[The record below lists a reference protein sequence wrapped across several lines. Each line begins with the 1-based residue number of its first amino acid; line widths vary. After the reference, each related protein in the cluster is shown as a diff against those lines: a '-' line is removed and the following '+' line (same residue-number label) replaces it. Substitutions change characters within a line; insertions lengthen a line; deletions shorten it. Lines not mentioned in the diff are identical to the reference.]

1 MKTEYV
7 KEMNVLI
14 DRINDASYA
23 YYAEDNPIISDKEF
37 DDLCAAL
44 ERLERD
50 SGVVLNNS
58 PIHHVQGFIIDSLA
72 KVKHT
77 RPMLSAQKTK
87 DVNEVKKFLADKIG
101 VLSWKLDGGTCVL
114 RYENG
119 RLKQAIT
126 RGNGEIGEDVTH
138 TMRMAQNVPQTI
150 PEKRYLEIR
159 GEVVISYKDFEK
171 INEKLHGKYKNA
183 RNLAT
188 GTVRQLDANI
198 AKERKLAYK
207 AFELVKIDGVSDEEM
222 PSIADSFEYLAVQGF
237 DVVEHQ
243 IVDRDNV
250 EEYIEKFDPEEYE
263 YPVDGLIF
271 TYNDYQYG
279 KSLGTTGHHPLN
291 MMALK
296 WIDDLYETT
305 IRDIEWNTSRTGLIN
320 PVAVFD
326 PVDLDGA
333 ETTRA
338 TLHNVSYIEG
348 LELGVGDTIQ
358 VYRSNMVIPKVH
370 DNLTRSNTFKIPE
383 TCPTCGGEAKIINE
397 NGSKVLKCMN
407 PDCKAKLLSKFVNF
421 VSRDAMNVQGLSE
434 ATLKRFIDLR
444 WLKDYTDIY
453 NLAEHKSEMK
463 NLDGFGAKSVSSLL
477 NSIEESRKCK
487 LVNFVTAL
495 GIELV
500 GKSTAKD
507 ICKLIDKISLS
518 NNENPYVV
526 FIKRIKQRKYFGHID
541 GIGIT
546 TSLSMDAYFGDN
558 LEMVEKLAEE
568 LEFEMPESKKE
579 SAVNLTGMT
588 FVVTGKVNKFANRN
602 VIKDEIESRGGKVA
616 GSVSKNTNYLVNNDV
631 NSTSSKNKKAQQLG
645 IPIIDEDRLIKILK
659 GDTSE

>member
-1 MKTEYV
+1 M

-58 PIHHVQGFIIDSLA
+58 PIHHVQGFVIDSLA

-87 DVNEVKKFLADKIG
+87 DVNEVKKFLSDKIG
-101 VLSWKLDGGTCVL
+101 VLSWKEDGLSIVL

-138 TMRMAQNVPQTI
+138 TMKMVRNVPQSI

-159 GEVVISYKDFEK
+159 GEAVIGYDDFAK

-183 RNLAT
+183 RNLAA
-188 GTVRQLDANI
+188 GTVRQLDSNV

-207 AFELVKIDGVSDEEM
+207 VFELVKLGDTPESEM
-222 PSIADSFEYLAVQGF
+222 PSIADSFKYLAEQGF

-243 IVDRDNV
+243 VVNRDNV
-250 EEYIEKFDPEEYE
+250 EEYMETFQPEEYK
-263 YPVDGLIF
+263 YPVDGLIIS
-271 TYNDYQYG
+271 YNDYQYG
-279 KSLGTTGHHPLN
+279 KSLGMTGHHPLSLI
-291 MMALK
+291 AYK
-296 WIDDLYETT
+296 YKDDLYETT

-326 PVDLDGA
+326 QVDLDGA

-338 TLHNVSYIEG
+338 TLHNISYIEG

-370 DNLTRSNTFKIPE
+370 DNLTRSNTFKIPD
-383 TCPTCGGEAKIINE
+383 TCPTCGGEVKIINE

-407 PDCKAKLLSKFVNF
+407 PNCKAKLLSKFVNF
-421 VSRDAMNVQGLSE
+421 VSRDAMNIQGLSE
-434 ATLKRFIDLR
+434 ATLKRFIDLG

-453 NLAEHKSEMK
+453 NLAEHKFEMK

-518 NNENPYVV
+518 NNENPYDV

-546 TSLSMDAYFGDN
+546 TSLSMDAYFRDN
-558 LEMVEKLAEE
+558 LEMVEKLAED

-579 SAVNLTGMT
+579 FAVDLTGMT

-602 VIKDEIESRGGKVA
+602 AIKDEIESRGGKVA

-631 NSTSSKNKKAQQLG
+631 NSTSSKNKKAQQFG
-645 IPIIDEDRLIKILK
+645 IPIIDEDELIKILK

>member
-23 YYAEDNPIISDKEF
+23 YYAEDNPIVSDKEF
-37 DDLCAAL
+37 DDLCTAL
-44 ERLERD
+44 ERLEID
-50 SGVVLNNS
+50 SGVILNNS

-101 VLSWKLDGGTCVL
+101 VLSWKEDGLSIVL

-138 TMRMAQNVPQTI
+138 TMKMVRNVPQSI

-159 GEVVISYKDFEK
+159 GEAVIGYDDFAK

-183 RNLAT
+183 RNLAA
-188 GTVRQLDANI
+188 GTVRQLDSNV

-207 AFELVKIDGVSDEEM
+207 VFELVKLGDTPESEM
-222 PSIADSFEYLAVQGF
+222 PSIADSFKYLAEQGF

-243 IVDRDNV
+243 VVNRDNV
-250 EEYIEKFDPEEYE
+250 EEYMETFQPEEYK
-263 YPVDGLIF
+263 YPVDGLIIS
-271 TYNDYQYG
+271 YNDYQYG
-279 KSLGTTGHHPLN
+279 KSLGMTGHHPLSLI
-291 MMALK
+291 AYK
-296 WIDDLYETT
+296 YKDDLYETT

-326 PVDLDGA
+326 QVDLDGA

-338 TLHNVSYIEG
+338 TLHNISYIEG

-370 DNLTRSNTFKIPE
+370 DNLTRSNTFKIPD
-383 TCPTCGGEAKIINE
+383 TCPTCGDEAKIINE

-421 VSRDAMNVQGLSE
+421 VSRDAMNIQGLSE
-434 ATLKRFIDLR
+434 ATLKRFIDLG

-453 NLAEHKSEMK
+453 NLAEHKTEMK

-477 NSIEESRKCK
+477 NSIEESRRCK

-518 NNENPYVV
+518 NNENPYDV

-541 GIGIT
+541 GIGVN
-546 TSLSMDAYFGDN
+546 TSLSMDDYFRDH
-558 LEMVEKLAEE
+558 LEMVEKLAKE

-579 SAVNLTGMT
+579 FAVDLTGMT

-602 VIKDEIESRGGKVA
+602 AIKDEIESRGGKVA

-645 IPIIDEDRLIKILK
+645 IPIIDEDGLSKILK
-659 GDTSE
+659 GEN

>member
-14 DRINDASYA
+14 DRINNASYA

-101 VLSWKLDGGTCVL
+101 VLSWKEDGLSIVL

-138 TMRMAQNVPQTI
+138 TMKMVRNVPQSI

-159 GEVVISYKDFEK
+159 GEAVIGYDDFAK

-183 RNLAT
+183 RNLAA
-188 GTVRQLDANI
+188 GTVRQLDSNV

-207 AFELVKIDGVSDEEM
+207 VFELVKLGDTPESEM
-222 PSIADSFEYLAVQGF
+222 PSIADSFKYLAEQGF

-243 IVDRDNV
+243 VVNRDNV
-250 EEYIEKFDPEEYE
+250 EEYMETFQPEEYK
-263 YPVDGLIF
+263 YPVDGLIIS
-271 TYNDYQYG
+271 YNDYQYG
-279 KSLGTTGHHPLN
+279 KSLGMTGHHPLSLI
-291 MMALK
+291 AYK
-296 WIDDLYETT
+296 YKDDLYETT

-326 PVDLDGA
+326 QVDLDGA

-338 TLHNVSYIEG
+338 TLHNISYIEG

-370 DNLTRSNTFKIPE
+370 DNLTRSNTFKIPD
-383 TCPTCGGEAKIINE
+383 TCPTCGGAAKIINE

-421 VSRDAMNVQGLSE
+421 VSRDAMNIQGLSE
-434 ATLKRFIDLR
+434 ATLKRFIDLG

-453 NLAEHKSEMK
+453 NLAEHKTEMK

-518 NNENPYVV
+518 NNENPYDV

-546 TSLSMDAYFGDN
+546 TSLSMDAYFRDN

-579 SAVNLTGMT
+579 SMVDLTGMT

-602 VIKDEIESRGGKVA
+602 AIKDEIESRGGKVA

-645 IPIIDEDRLIKILK
+645 IPIIDEDGLIKILK

>member
-44 ERLERD
+44 ERLERN

-101 VLSWKLDGGTCVL
+101 VLSWKEDGLSIVL

-138 TMRMAQNVPQTI
+138 TMKMVRNVPQSI

-159 GEVVISYKDFEK
+159 GEAVIGYDDFAK

-183 RNLAT
+183 RNLAA
-188 GTVRQLDANI
+188 GTVRQLDSNV

-207 AFELVKIDGVSDEEM
+207 VFELVKLGDTPESEM
-222 PSIADSFEYLAVQGF
+222 PSIADSFKYLAEQGF

-243 IVDRDNV
+243 VVNRDNV
-250 EEYIEKFDPEEYE
+250 EEYMETFQPEEYK
-263 YPVDGLIF
+263 YPVDGLIIS
-271 TYNDYQYG
+271 YNDYQYG
-279 KSLGTTGHHPLN
+279 KSLGMTGHHPLSLI
-291 MMALK
+291 AYK
-296 WIDDLYETT
+296 YKDDLYETT

-326 PVDLDGA
+326 QVDLDGA

-338 TLHNVSYIEG
+338 TLHNISYIEG

-370 DNLTRSNTFKIPE
+370 DNLTRSNTFKIPD
-383 TCPTCGGEAKIINE
+383 TCPTCGGEVKIINE

-421 VSRDAMNVQGLSE
+421 VSRDAMNIQGLSE
-434 ATLKRFIDLR
+434 ATLKRFIDLG

-477 NSIEESRKCK
+477 NSIEESRRCK

-518 NNENPYVV
+518 NNENPYDV

-579 SAVNLTGMT
+579 FAVDLTGMT

-602 VIKDEIESRGGKVA
+602 AIKDEIESRGGKVA

-645 IPIIDEDRLIKILK
+645 IPIIDEDGLIKILK

>member
-37 DDLCAAL
+37 DDLCATL

-101 VLSWKLDGGTCVL
+101 VLSWKEDGLSIVL

-138 TMRMAQNVPQTI
+138 TMKMVRNVPQSI

-159 GEVVISYKDFEK
+159 GEAVIGYDDFAK

-183 RNLAT
+183 RNLAA
-188 GTVRQLDANI
+188 GTVRQLDSNV

-207 AFELVKIDGVSDEEM
+207 VFELVKLGDTPESEM
-222 PSIADSFEYLAVQGF
+222 PSIADSFKYLAEQGF

-243 IVDRDNV
+243 VVNRDNV
-250 EEYIEKFDPEEYE
+250 EEYMATFQPEEYK
-263 YPVDGLIF
+263 YPVDGLIIS
-271 TYNDYQYG
+271 YNDYQYG
-279 KSLGTTGHHPLN
+279 KSLGMTGHHPLSLI
-291 MMALK
+291 AYK
-296 WIDDLYETT
+296 YKDDLYETT

-348 LELGVGDTIQ
+348 LELGAGDTIQ

-370 DNLTRSNTFKIPE
+370 DNLTRSNTFKIPD

-397 NGSKVLKCMN
+397 NDSKVLKCMN

-421 VSRDAMNVQGLSE
+421 VSRDAMNIQGLSE
-434 ATLKRFIDLR
+434 ATLKRFIDLG

-507 ICKLIDKISLS
+507 ICKLIDEISLS
-518 NNENPYVV
+518 KNENPYDV
-526 FIKRIKQRKYFGHID
+526 FIERIKQRKYFGHID
-541 GIGIT
+541 GIGIN
-546 TSLSMDAYFGDN
+546 TSLSMDDYFKEN

-579 SAVNLTGMT
+579 SAVDLTGMT

-602 VIKDEIESRGGKVA
+602 AIKDEIESRGGKVA

-645 IPIIDEDRLIKILK
+645 IPIIDEDGLIKILK

>member
-14 DRINDASYA
+14 DKINDASYA

-37 DDLCAAL
+37 DDLCDAL
-44 ERLERD
+44 ERLEKD
-50 SGVVLNNS
+50 SGIVLNNS
-58 PIHHVQGFIIDSLA
+58 PIHRVQGFVIDSLS

-87 DVNEVKKFLADKIG
+87 DVNEVKKFLGNKIG
-101 VLSWKLDGGTCVL
+101 VLSWKEDGLSIVL

-138 TMRMAQNVPQTI
+138 TMKMVRNVPQSI
-150 PEKRYLEIR
+150 PEKCYLEIR
-159 GEVVISYKDFEK
+159 GEAVIGYDDFAK

-183 RNLAT
+183 RNLAA
-188 GTVRQLDANI
+188 GTVRQLDSNV

-207 AFELVKIDGVSDEEM
+207 VFELVKLGDMPESEM
-222 PSIADSFEYLAVQGF
+222 PSIADSFKYLAEQGF

-243 IVDRDNV
+243 VVNRDNV
-250 EEYIEKFDPEEYE
+250 EEYMATFQPEEYK
-263 YPVDGLIF
+263 YPVDGLIIS
-271 TYNDYQYG
+271 YNDYQYG
-279 KSLGTTGHHPLN
+279 KSLGMTGHHPLSLI
-291 MMALK
+291 AYK
-296 WIDDLYETT
+296 YKDDLYETT

-348 LELGVGDTIQ
+348 LELGAGDTIQ

-370 DNLTRSNTFKIPE
+370 DNLTRSNTFKIPD

-407 PDCKAKLLSKFVNF
+407 PDCKAKLLRKFINF
-421 VSRDAMNVQGLSE
+421 VSRDAMNIQGLSE
-434 ATLKRFIDLR
+434 ATLKRFINLG
-444 WLKDYTDIY
+444 WLKDYVDIY
-453 NLAEHKSEMK
+453 YLAAHKFEMN
-463 NLDGFGAKSVSSLL
+463 NLDGLGTKSVSSLL
-477 NSIEESRKCK
+477 NSIEASRKCK

-507 ICKLIDKISLS
+507 ICKFIDKISLS
-518 NNENPYVV
+518 NNENPYDV
-526 FIKRIKQRKYFGHID
+526 FIERIKKGKHFGHID
-541 GIGIT
+541 GIGDE
-546 TSLSMDAYFGDN
+546 TSLSIDAYFKEN
-558 LEMVEKLAEE
+558 LGMVEKLAEE

-579 SAVNLTGMT
+579 STVDLTGMT

-631 NSTSSKNKKAQQLG
+631 NSTSSKNKKTQQLG
-645 IPIIDEDRLIKILK
+645 IPIIDEDGLIKILN
-659 GDTSE
+659 GGVNE

>member
-37 DDLCAAL
+37 DDLCATL

-101 VLSWKLDGGTCVL
+101 VLSWKEDGLSIVL

-138 TMRMAQNVPQTI
+138 TMKMVRNVPQSI

-159 GEVVISYKDFEK
+159 GEAVIGYDDFAK

-183 RNLAT
+183 RNLAA
-188 GTVRQLDANI
+188 GTVRQLDSNV

-207 AFELVKIDGVSDEEM
+207 VFELVKLGDTPESEM
-222 PSIADSFEYLAVQGF
+222 PSIADSFKYLAEQGF

-243 IVDRDNV
+243 VVNRDNV
-250 EEYIEKFDPEEYE
+250 EEYMATFQPKEYK
-263 YPVDGLIF
+263 YPVDGLIIS
-271 TYNDYQYG
+271 YNDYQYG
-279 KSLGTTGHHPLN
+279 KSLGMTGHHPLSLV
-291 MMALK
+291 AYK
-296 WIDDLYETT
+296 YKDDLYETT

-348 LELGVGDTIQ
+348 LELGAGDTIQ

-370 DNLTRSNTFKIPE
+370 DNLTRSNTFKIPD
-383 TCPTCGGEAKIINE
+383 TCPTCGGKAKIINE

-421 VSRDAMNVQGLSE
+421 VSRDAMNIQGLSE
-434 ATLKRFIDLR
+434 ATLKRFIDLE

-453 NLAEHKSEMK
+453 NLAEHKFEMK

-518 NNENPYVV
+518 NNENPYDV

-579 SAVNLTGMT
+579 STVNLTGMT
-588 FVVTGKVNKFANRN
+588 FVVTGKVNKFSNRN
-602 VIKDEIESRGGKVA
+602 AIKDEIEFRGGKVA

-645 IPIIDEDRLIKILK
+645 IPIIDEDGLIKILK
-659 GDTSE
+659 GEN

>member
-101 VLSWKLDGGTCVL
+101 VLSWKLDGLTVVL
-114 RYENG
+114 RYEKG

-138 TMRMAQNVPQTI
+138 TMKMVRNVPQSI
-150 PEKRYLEIR
+150 PEKCYLEIR
-159 GEVVISYKDFEK
+159 GEAVIGYDDFAK

-183 RNLAT
+183 RNLAA
-188 GTVRQLDANI
+188 GTVRQLDSNV

-207 AFELVKIDGVSDEEM
+207 VFELVKLGDTPESEM
-222 PSIADSFEYLAVQGF
+222 PSIADSFKYLTEQGF

-243 IVDRDNV
+243 VVNRDNV
-250 EEYIEKFDPEEYE
+250 EKYMATFQPEEYK
-263 YPVDGLIF
+263 YPVDGLIIS
-271 TYNDYQYG
+271 YNDYQYG
-279 KSLGTTGHHPLN
+279 KSLGMTGHHPLSLI
-291 MMALK
+291 AYK
-296 WIDDLYETT
+296 YKDDLYETT

-370 DNLTRSNTFKIPE
+370 DNLTRSNTFKIPD
-383 TCPTCGGEAKIINE
+383 TCPTCGDEAKIINE

-407 PDCKAKLLSKFVNF
+407 PDCKAKLLSKFANF
-421 VSRDAMNVQGLSE
+421 VSRDAMNIQGLSE
-434 ATLKRFIDLR
+434 ATLKRFIDLG

-453 NLAEHKSEMK
+453 NLADHKSEMK
-463 NLDGFGAKSVSSLL
+463 NLDGFGVKSVSSLL
-477 NSIEESRKCK
+477 NSIEESRRCK

-507 ICKLIDKISLS
+507 ICKLIDKISLL
-518 NNENPYVV
+518 NNENPYDV

-546 TSLSMDAYFGDN
+546 TSLSMDAYFKDH

-568 LEFEMPESKKE
+568 LEFEMPENKKE
-579 SAVNLTGMT
+579 STVNLTGMT

-602 VIKDEIESRGGKVA
+602 AIKDEIESRGGKVA

-645 IPIIDEDRLIKILK
+645 IPIIDEDELIKILK
-659 GDTSE
+659 GEN

>member
-101 VLSWKLDGGTCVL
+101 VLSWKEDGLSIVL

-138 TMRMAQNVPQTI
+138 TMKMVRNVPQSI

-159 GEVVISYKDFEK
+159 GEAVIGYDDFAK

-183 RNLAT
+183 RNLAA
-188 GTVRQLDANI
+188 GTVRQLDSNV

-207 AFELVKIDGVSDEEM
+207 VFELVKLGDTPESEM
-222 PSIADSFEYLAVQGF
+222 PSIADSFEYLAEQGF

-243 IVDRDNV
+243 VVNRDNV
-250 EEYIEKFDPEEYE
+250 EEYMETFQPEEYK
-263 YPVDGLIF
+263 YPVDGLIIS
-271 TYNDYQYG
+271 YNDYQYG
-279 KSLGTTGHHPLN
+279 KSLGMTGHHPLSLI
-291 MMALK
+291 AYK
-296 WIDDLYETT
+296 YKDDLYETT

-370 DNLTRSNTFKIPE
+370 DNLTRSNTFKIPD
-383 TCPTCGGEAKIINE
+383 TCPTCGGAAKIINE

-421 VSRDAMNVQGLSE
+421 VSRDAMNIQGLSE
-434 ATLKRFIDLR
+434 ATLKRFIDLG

-453 NLAEHKSEMK
+453 NLAEHKTEMK
-463 NLDGFGAKSVSSLL
+463 NLDGFGVKSVSSLL
-477 NSIEESRKCK
+477 NNIEESRKCK

-518 NNENPYVV
+518 KNENPYNV
-526 FIKRIKQRKYFGHID
+526 FIERIKQRKYFGHID

-546 TSLSMDAYFGDN
+546 TSLSMDAYFKDH

-602 VIKDEIESRGGKVA
+602 AIKDDIESRGGKVA

-645 IPIIDEDRLIKILK
+645 IPIIDEDELSKILK
-659 GDTSE
+659 GDMSE

>member
-44 ERLERD
+44 ERLERN

-101 VLSWKLDGGTCVL
+101 VLSWKEDGLSIVL

-138 TMRMAQNVPQTI
+138 TMKMVRNVPQSI

-159 GEVVISYKDFEK
+159 GEAVIRYDDFAK

-183 RNLAT
+183 RNLAA
-188 GTVRQLDANI
+188 GTVRQLDSNV

-207 AFELVKIDGVSDEEM
+207 VFELVKLGDTPEEEM
-222 PSIADSFEYLAVQGF
+222 SSIADSFKYLAEQGF

-243 IVDRDNV
+243 IVNRDNV
-250 EEYIEKFDPEEYE
+250 EEYIEKFDPEAYE

-348 LELGVGDTIQ
+348 LELGAGDTIQ

-370 DNLTRSNTFKIPE
+370 DNLTRSNTFKIPD
-383 TCPTCGGEAKIINE
+383 TCPTCGGAAKIINE

-421 VSRDAMNVQGLSE
+421 VSRDAMNIQGLSE
-434 ATLKRFIDLR
+434 ATLKRFIDLG

-453 NLAEHKSEMK
+453 NLAEHKTEMK

-477 NSIEESRKCK
+477 NSIEESRRCK

-518 NNENPYVV
+518 NNENSYDV
-526 FIKRIKQRKYFGHID
+526 FIERIKKRKYFGHID
-541 GIGIT
+541 GIGIN
-546 TSLSMDAYFGDN
+546 TSLSMDDYFKEN

-579 SAVNLTGMT
+579 SAVDLTGMT

-602 VIKDEIESRGGKVA
+602 AIKDEIESRGGKVA
-616 GSVSKNTNYLVNNDV
+616 GSVSTNTNYLVNNDV

-645 IPIIDEDRLIKILK
+645 IPIIDEDGLIKILK
-659 GDTSE
+659 GEN

>member
-1 MKTEYV
+1 MNIKYQTIKTIIGR
-7 KEMNVLI
+7 L
-14 DRINDASYA
+14 NDASKA
-23 YYAEDNPIISDKEF
+23 YYNGLPIMNDKEW
-37 DDLCAAL
+37 DDLYDELVKL
-44 ERLERD
+44 EDATGLIF
-50 SGVVLNNS
+50 NNS
-58 PIHHVQGFIIDSLA
+58 PTQNVGYEILDKL
-72 KVKHT
+72 KEVKHGH
-77 RPMLSAQKTK
+77 PMLSLKKTK
-87 DVNEVKKFLADKIG
+87 SIKDIEKFAQNYNSKIDLSLKCDGLTTSLEYDNGELVKA
-101 VLSWKLDGGTCVL
+101 
-114 RYENG
+114 E
-119 RLKQAIT
+119 T
-126 RGNGEIGEDVTH
+126 RGNGIIGLNVIHNIKTV
-138 TMRMAQNVPQTI
+138 QNVPLHIPCKHKLIIDGETIINWRNFKVINKDGRYKHPRNLVSGALQYLNSKEAKARNMDFVPWRIIEGFNGESLYDDLQMLKDQGFSIVPIYRIDSIDEVSKTIEKIEKEAMDRFIPYDGIVVSIDDNNVSKTI
-150 PEKRYLEIR
+150 PNTNKFF
-159 GEVVISYKDFEK
+159 GHSM
-171 INEKLHGKYKNA
+171 
-183 RNLAT
+183 
-188 GTVRQLDANI
+188 
-198 AKERKLAYK
+198 AYK
-207 AFELVKIDGVSDEEM
+207 F
-222 PSIADSFEYLAVQGF
+222 
-237 DVVEHQ
+237 
-243 IVDRDNV
+243 R
-250 EEYIEKFDPEEYE
+250 
-263 YPVDGLIF
+263 
-271 TYNDYQYG
+271 
-279 KSLGTTGHHPLN
+279 
-291 MMALK
+291 
-296 WIDDLYETT
+296 DDLYETT
-305 IRDIEWNTSRTGLIN
+305 IRNIEWNTSRTGLIN
-320 PVAVFD
+320 PVAIFD

-421 VSRDAMNVQGLSE
+421 VSRDAMNIQGLSE
-434 ATLKRFIDLR
+434 ATLKRFIDLG

-477 NSIEESRKCK
+477 NSIEESRRCK

-507 ICKLIDKISLS
+507 ICKLIDKIYLS
-518 NNENPYVV
+518 NNENPYDV

-579 SAVNLTGMT
+579 FAVDLTGMT

-602 VIKDEIESRGGKVA
+602 AIKDEIESRGGKVA

-645 IPIIDEDRLIKILK
+645 IPIIDEDGLIKILK

>member
-101 VLSWKLDGGTCVL
+101 VLSWKEDGLSIVL

-138 TMRMAQNVPQTI
+138 TMKMVRNVPQSI

-159 GEVVISYKDFEK
+159 GEAVIGYDDFAK

-183 RNLAT
+183 RNLAA
-188 GTVRQLDANI
+188 GTVRQLDSNV
-198 AKERKLAYK
+198 AKDRKLAYK
-207 AFELVKIDGVSDEEM
+207 VFELVKLGDTPESEM
-222 PSIADSFEYLAVQGF
+222 PSIADSFKYLAEQGF

-243 IVDRDNV
+243 VVNRDNV
-250 EEYIEKFDPEEYE
+250 EEYMATFQPEEYK
-263 YPVDGLIF
+263 YPVDGLIIS
-271 TYNDYQYG
+271 YNDYQYG
-279 KSLGTTGHHPLN
+279 KSLGMTGHHPLSLI
-291 MMALK
+291 AYK
-296 WIDDLYETT
+296 YKDDLYETT

-370 DNLTRSNTFKIPE
+370 DNLIRSNTFKIPD

-421 VSRDAMNVQGLSE
+421 VSRDAMNIQGLSE
-434 ATLKRFIDLR
+434 ATLKRFIDLG

-453 NLAEHKSEMK
+453 NLVEHKSEMK

-507 ICKLIDKISLS
+507 ICKFIDKISLS
-518 NNENPYVV
+518 NNENPYDV
-526 FIKRIKQRKYFGHID
+526 FIERIKQRKYFGHID
-541 GIGIT
+541 GIGIN
-546 TSLSMDAYFGDN
+546 TSLSMDDYFRDH
-558 LEMVEKLAEE
+558 LEMIEKLAEE

-579 SAVNLTGMT
+579 SAVDLTGMT

-602 VIKDEIESRGGKVA
+602 AIKDEIESRGGKVA

-645 IPIIDEDRLIKILK
+645 IPIIDEDGLIKILK

>member
-58 PIHHVQGFIIDSLA
+58 PIHHVQGFIIDSLV

-101 VLSWKLDGGTCVL
+101 VLSWKEDGLSIVL

-138 TMRMAQNVPQTI
+138 TMKMVRNVPQSI

-159 GEVVISYKDFEK
+159 GEAVIGYDDFAK

-183 RNLAT
+183 RNLAA
-188 GTVRQLDANI
+188 GTVRQLDSNV
-198 AKERKLAYK
+198 AKDRKLAYK
-207 AFELVKIDGVSDEEM
+207 VFELVKLGDTPESEM
-222 PSIADSFEYLAVQGF
+222 PSIADSFKYLAEQGF

-243 IVDRDNV
+243 VVNRDNV
-250 EEYIEKFDPEEYE
+250 EEYMATFQPEKYK
-263 YPVDGLIF
+263 YPVDGLIIS
-271 TYNDYQYG
+271 YNDYQYG
-279 KSLGTTGHHPLN
+279 KSLGMTGHHPLSLI
-291 MMALK
+291 AYK
-296 WIDDLYETT
+296 YKDDLYKTT

-348 LELGVGDTIQ
+348 LELGAGDTIQ

-370 DNLTRSNTFKIPE
+370 DNLTRSNTFKIPD
-383 TCPTCGGEAKIINE
+383 TCPACGGEAKIINE

-421 VSRDAMNVQGLSE
+421 VSRDAMNIQGLSE
-434 ATLKRFIDLR
+434 ATLKRFIDLG
-444 WLKDYTDIY
+444 WVKDYTDIY

-477 NSIEESRKCK
+477 NSIEESRRCK

-518 NNENPYVV
+518 NNENSYDV

-541 GIGIT
+541 GIGIN
-546 TSLSMDAYFGDN
+546 TSLSMDDYFKEN

-579 SAVNLTGMT
+579 FAVDLTGMT

-602 VIKDEIESRGGKVA
+602 AIKDEIESRGGKVA

-645 IPIIDEDRLIKILK
+645 IPIIDEDRLIELLN
-659 GDTSE
+659 GDMNE

>member
-14 DRINDASYA
+14 DIINDASYA

-101 VLSWKLDGGTCVL
+101 VLSWKEDGLSIVL

-138 TMRMAQNVPQTI
+138 TMKMVRNVPQSI

-159 GEVVISYKDFEK
+159 GEAVIGYDDFAK

-183 RNLAT
+183 RNLAA
-188 GTVRQLDANI
+188 GTVRQLDSNV

-207 AFELVKIDGVSDEEM
+207 VFELVKLGDTPESEM
-222 PSIADSFEYLAVQGF
+222 PSIADSFKYLAEQGF

-243 IVDRDNV
+243 VVNRDNV
-250 EEYIEKFDPEEYE
+250 EEYMETFQPEEYK
-263 YPVDGLIF
+263 YPVDGLIIS
-271 TYNDYQYG
+271 YNDYQYG
-279 KSLGTTGHHPLN
+279 KSLGMTGHHPLSLI
-291 MMALK
+291 AYK
-296 WIDDLYETT
+296 YKDDLYETT

-326 PVDLDGA
+326 QVDLDGA

-338 TLHNVSYIEG
+338 TLHNISYIEG

-370 DNLTRSNTFKIPE
+370 DNLTRSNTFKIPD
-383 TCPTCGGEAKIINE
+383 TCPTCGDEAKIINE

-421 VSRDAMNVQGLSE
+421 VSRDAMNIQGLSE
-434 ATLKRFIDLR
+434 ATLKRFIDLG

-453 NLAEHKSEMK
+453 NLAEHKTEMK

-477 NSIEESRKCK
+477 NSIEESRRCK

-518 NNENPYVV
+518 NNENPYDV

-541 GIGIT
+541 GIGVN
-546 TSLSMDAYFGDN
+546 TSLSMDDYFRDH
-558 LEMVEKLAEE
+558 LEMVEKLAKE

-579 SAVNLTGMT
+579 FAVDLTGMT

-602 VIKDEIESRGGKVA
+602 AIKDEIESRGGKVA

-645 IPIIDEDRLIKILK
+645 IPIIDEDGLSKILK
-659 GDTSE
+659 GEN

>member
-101 VLSWKLDGGTCVL
+101 VLSWKEDGLSIVL

-138 TMRMAQNVPQTI
+138 TMKMVRNVPQSI
-150 PEKRYLEIR
+150 PEKCYLEIR
-159 GEVVISYKDFEK
+159 GEAVIGYDDFAK

-183 RNLAT
+183 RNLAA
-188 GTVRQLDANI
+188 GTVRQLDSNV

-207 AFELVKIDGVSDEEM
+207 VFELVKLGDTPESEM
-222 PSIADSFEYLAVQGF
+222 PSIADSFKYLAEQGF

-243 IVDRDNV
+243 VVNRDNV
-250 EEYIEKFDPEEYE
+250 EEYMATFQPEEYK
-263 YPVDGLIF
+263 YPVDGLIIS
-271 TYNDYQYG
+271 YNDYQYG
-279 KSLGTTGHHPLN
+279 KSLGMTGHHPLSLI
-291 MMALK
+291 AYK
-296 WIDDLYETT
+296 YKDDLYETT

-370 DNLTRSNTFKIPE
+370 DNLTRSNTFKIPD
-383 TCPTCGGEAKIINE
+383 TCPTCGCEAKIINE

-421 VSRDAMNVQGLSE
+421 VSRDAMNIQGLSE
-434 ATLKRFIDLR
+434 ATLKRFIDLG

-453 NLAEHKSEMK
+453 NLAEHKTEMK

-477 NSIEESRKCK
+477 NSIEESRRCK
-487 LVNFVTAL
+487 LINFVTSL

-507 ICKLIDKISLS
+507 ICKFIDKISLS
-518 NNENPYVV
+518 NNENPYDV

-541 GIGIT
+541 GIGIN
-546 TSLSMDAYFGDN
+546 TSLSMDDYFKDH
-558 LEMVEKLAEE
+558 LEMVEKLAKE
-568 LEFEMPESKKE
+568 LEFEMPKSKKE
-579 SAVNLTGMT
+579 SAVNLIGMT

-602 VIKDEIESRGGKVA
+602 AIKDEIESRGGKVA

-645 IPIIDEDRLIKILK
+645 VPIIDEDGLIKILK

>member
-101 VLSWKLDGGTCVL
+101 VLSWKEDGLSIVL

-138 TMRMAQNVPQTI
+138 TMKMVRNVPQSI

-159 GEVVISYKDFEK
+159 GEAVIGYDDFAK

-183 RNLAT
+183 RNLAA
-188 GTVRQLDANI
+188 GTVRQLDSNV

-207 AFELVKIDGVSDEEM
+207 VFELVKLGDTPESEM
-222 PSIADSFEYLAVQGF
+222 PSIADSFKYLAEQGF

-243 IVDRDNV
+243 VVNRDNV
-250 EEYIEKFDPEEYE
+250 EEYMETFQPEEYK
-263 YPVDGLIF
+263 YPVDGLIIS
-271 TYNDYQYG
+271 YNDYQYG
-279 KSLGTTGHHPLN
+279 KSLGMTGHHPLSLI
-291 MMALK
+291 AYK
-296 WIDDLYETT
+296 YKDDLYETT

-326 PVDLDGA
+326 QVDLDGA

-338 TLHNVSYIEG
+338 TLHNISYIEG

-370 DNLTRSNTFKIPE
+370 DNLTRSNTFKIPD
-383 TCPTCGGEAKIINE
+383 TCPTCGGEVKIINE

-421 VSRDAMNVQGLSE
+421 VSRDAMNIQGLSE
-434 ATLKRFIDLR
+434 ATLKRFIDLG

-477 NSIEESRKCK
+477 NSIEESRRCK

-518 NNENPYVV
+518 NNENPYDV

-579 SAVNLTGMT
+579 FAVDLTGMT

-602 VIKDEIESRGGKVA
+602 AIKDEIESRGGKVA

-645 IPIIDEDRLIKILK
+645 IPIIDEDGLIKILK
-659 GDTSE
+659 GDTRE

>member
-1 MKTEYV
+1 MKMV
-7 KEMNVLI
+7 
-14 DRINDASYA
+14 R
-23 YYAEDNPIISDKEF
+23 
-37 DDLCAAL
+37 
-44 ERLERD
+44 
-50 SGVVLNNS
+50 
-58 PIHHVQGFIIDSLA
+58 
-72 KVKHT
+72 
-77 RPMLSAQKTK
+77 
-87 DVNEVKKFLADKIG
+87 
-101 VLSWKLDGGTCVL
+101 
-114 RYENG
+114 
-119 RLKQAIT
+119 
-126 RGNGEIGEDVTH
+126 
-138 TMRMAQNVPQTI
+138 NVPQSI

-159 GEVVISYKDFEK
+159 GEAVIGYDDFAK

-183 RNLAT
+183 RNLAA
-188 GTVRQLDANI
+188 GTVRQLDSNV
-198 AKERKLAYK
+198 AKDRKLAYK
-207 AFELVKIDGVSDEEM
+207 VFELVKLGDTPESEM
-222 PSIADSFEYLAVQGF
+222 PSIADSFKYLAEQGF

-243 IVDRDNV
+243 VVNRDNV
-250 EEYIEKFDPEEYE
+250 EEYMATFQPEEYK
-263 YPVDGLIF
+263 YPVDGLIIS
-271 TYNDYQYG
+271 YNDYQYG
-279 KSLGTTGHHPLN
+279 KSLGMTGHHPLSLI
-291 MMALK
+291 AYK
-296 WIDDLYETT
+296 YKDDLYETT

-348 LELGVGDTIQ
+348 LELGAGDTIQ

-370 DNLTRSNTFKIPE
+370 DNLTRSNTFKIPD

-421 VSRDAMNVQGLSE
+421 VSRDAMNIQGLSE
-434 ATLKRFIDLR
+434 ATLKRFIDLG

-518 NNENPYVV
+518 NNENPYDV

-645 IPIIDEDRLIKILK
+645 IPIIDEDRLVKILK

>member
-101 VLSWKLDGGTCVL
+101 VLSWKEDGLSIVL

-138 TMRMAQNVPQTI
+138 TMKMVRNVPQSI

-159 GEVVISYKDFEK
+159 GEAVIGYDDFAK

-183 RNLAT
+183 RNLAA
-188 GTVRQLDANI
+188 GTVRQLDSNV
-198 AKERKLAYK
+198 AKDRKLAYK
-207 AFELVKIDGVSDEEM
+207 VFELVKLGDTPESEM
-222 PSIADSFEYLAVQGF
+222 PSIADSFKYLAEQGF

-243 IVDRDNV
+243 VVNRDNV
-250 EEYIEKFDPEEYE
+250 EEYMATFQPEEYK
-263 YPVDGLIF
+263 YPVDGLIIS
-271 TYNDYQYG
+271 YNDYQYG
-279 KSLGTTGHHPLN
+279 KSLGMTGHHPLSLI
-291 MMALK
+291 AYK
-296 WIDDLYETT
+296 YKDDLYETT

-348 LELGVGDTIQ
+348 LELGAGDTIQ

-370 DNLTRSNTFKIPE
+370 DNLTRSNTFKIPD

-421 VSRDAMNVQGLSE
+421 VSRDAMNIQGLSE
-434 ATLKRFIDLR
+434 ATLKRFIDLG

-477 NSIEESRKCK
+477 NSIEESRRCK

-518 NNENPYVV
+518 NNENPYDV

-568 LEFEMPESKKE
+568 LEFEMPENKKE
-579 SAVNLTGMT
+579 FAVDLTGMT

-602 VIKDEIESRGGKVA
+602 AIKDEIESRGGKVA

-645 IPIIDEDRLIKILK
+645 IPIIDEDGLIKILK

>member
-50 SGVVLNNS
+50 SGIVLNNS

-101 VLSWKLDGGTCVL
+101 VLSWKEDGLSIVL

-138 TMRMAQNVPQTI
+138 TMKMVRNVPQSI

-159 GEVVISYKDFEK
+159 GEAVIGYDDFAK

-183 RNLAT
+183 RNLAA
-188 GTVRQLDANI
+188 GTVRQLDSNV
-198 AKERKLAYK
+198 AKDRKLAYK
-207 AFELVKIDGVSDEEM
+207 VFELVKLGDTPESEM
-222 PSIADSFEYLAVQGF
+222 PSIADSFKYLAEQGF

-243 IVDRDNV
+243 VVNRDNV
-250 EEYIEKFDPEEYE
+250 EEYMATFQPEEYK
-263 YPVDGLIF
+263 YPVDGLIIS
-271 TYNDYQYG
+271 YNDYQYG
-279 KSLGTTGHHPLN
+279 KSLGMTGHHPLSLI
-291 MMALK
+291 AYK
-296 WIDDLYETT
+296 YKDDLYETT

-348 LELGVGDTIQ
+348 LELGAGDTIQ

-370 DNLTRSNTFKIPE
+370 DNLTRSNTFKIPD

-421 VSRDAMNVQGLSE
+421 VSRDAMNIQGLSE
-434 ATLKRFIDLR
+434 ATLKRFIDLG

-477 NSIEESRKCK
+477 NSIEESRRCK

-518 NNENPYVV
+518 NNENSYDV

-541 GIGIT
+541 GIGIN
-546 TSLSMDAYFGDN
+546 TSLSMDDYFKEN

-579 SAVNLTGMT
+579 FAVDLTGMT

-602 VIKDEIESRGGKVA
+602 AIKDEIESRGGKVA

-645 IPIIDEDRLIKILK
+645 IPIIDEDRLIELLN
-659 GDTSE
+659 GDMNE

>member
-101 VLSWKLDGGTCVL
+101 VLSWKEDGLSIVL

-138 TMRMAQNVPQTI
+138 TMKMVRNVPQSI

-159 GEVVISYKDFEK
+159 GEAVIGYDDFAK

-183 RNLAT
+183 RNLAA
-188 GTVRQLDANI
+188 GTVRQLDSNV

-207 AFELVKIDGVSDEEM
+207 VFELVKLGDTPESEM
-222 PSIADSFEYLAVQGF
+222 PSIADSFKYLAEQGF

-243 IVDRDNV
+243 VVNRDNV
-250 EEYIEKFDPEEYE
+250 EEYMATFQPEEYK
-263 YPVDGLIF
+263 YPVDGLIIS
-271 TYNDYQYG
+271 YNDYQYG
-279 KSLGTTGHHPLN
+279 KSLGMTGHHPLSLI
-291 MMALK
+291 AYK
-296 WIDDLYETT
+296 YKDDLYETT

-370 DNLTRSNTFKIPE
+370 DNLTRSNTFKIPD
-383 TCPTCGGEAKIINE
+383 TCPICGGEAKIINE

-421 VSRDAMNVQGLSE
+421 VSRDAMNIQGLSE
-434 ATLKRFIDLR
+434 ATLKKFIDLG
-444 WLKDYTDIY
+444 WLKDYVDIY

-477 NSIEESRKCK
+477 NSIEESRRCK

-507 ICKLIDKISLS
+507 ICKFIDKISLS
-518 NNENPYVV
+518 NNENPYDV

-541 GIGIT
+541 GIGIN
-546 TSLSMDAYFGDN
+546 TSLSMDDYFRDH
-558 LEMVEKLAEE
+558 LEMVEKLAKE

-579 SAVNLTGMT
+579 FAVDLTGMT
-588 FVVTGKVNKFANRN
+588 FVMTGKVNKFANRN
-602 VIKDEIESRGGKVA
+602 AIKDEIEFRGGKVA

-645 IPIIDEDRLIKILK
+645 IPIIDEDGLIKILK

>member
-101 VLSWKLDGGTCVL
+101 VLSWKEDGLSIVL

-138 TMRMAQNVPQTI
+138 TMKMVRNVPQSI
-150 PEKRYLEIR
+150 PEKCYLEIR
-159 GEVVISYKDFEK
+159 GEAVIGYDDFAK

-183 RNLAT
+183 RNLAA
-188 GTVRQLDANI
+188 GTVRQLDSNV

-207 AFELVKIDGVSDEEM
+207 VFELVKLGDTPESEM
-222 PSIADSFEYLAVQGF
+222 PSIADSFKYLAEQGF

-243 IVDRDNV
+243 VVNRDNV
-250 EEYIEKFDPEEYE
+250 EEYMATFQPEEYK
-263 YPVDGLIF
+263 YPVDGLIIS
-271 TYNDYQYG
+271 YNDYQYG
-279 KSLGTTGHHPLN
+279 KSLGMTGHHPLSLI
-291 MMALK
+291 AYK
-296 WIDDLYETT
+296 YKDDLYETT

-348 LELGVGDTIQ
+348 LELGAGDTIQ

-370 DNLTRSNTFKIPE
+370 DNLTRSNTFKIPDV
-383 TCPTCGGEAKIINE
+383 CPTCGSEAKIINE

-421 VSRDAMNVQGLSE
+421 VSRDAMNIQGLSE
-434 ATLKRFIDLR
+434 ATLKRFIDLG

-463 NLDGFGAKSVSSLL
+463 NLDGFGMKSVSSLL

-507 ICKLIDKISLS
+507 ICRLIDKISLS
-518 NNENPYVV
+518 NNENPYDV

-541 GIGIT
+541 GIGIN
-546 TSLSMDAYFGDN
+546 TSLSMDDYFKDH
-558 LEMVEKLAEE
+558 LEMVEKLAKE
-568 LEFEMPESKKE
+568 LEFEMPENKKE
-579 SAVNLTGMT
+579 STVNLTGMT

-602 VIKDEIESRGGKVA
+602 AIKDEIESRGGKVA

-645 IPIIDEDRLIKILK
+645 ILIIDEDGLIKILK
-659 GDTSE
+659 GEN

>member
-101 VLSWKLDGGTCVL
+101 VLSWKEDGLSIVL

-138 TMRMAQNVPQTI
+138 TMKMVRNVPQSI

-159 GEVVISYKDFEK
+159 GEAVIGYDDFAK

-183 RNLAT
+183 RNLAA
-188 GTVRQLDANI
+188 GTVRQLDSNV

-207 AFELVKIDGVSDEEM
+207 VFELVKLGDTPESEM
-222 PSIADSFEYLAVQGF
+222 PSIADSFKYLAEQGF

-243 IVDRDNV
+243 VVNRDNV
-250 EEYIEKFDPEEYE
+250 EEYMETFQPEEYK
-263 YPVDGLIF
+263 YPVDGLIIS
-271 TYNDYQYG
+271 YNDYQYS
-279 KSLGTTGHHPLN
+279 KSLGMTGHHPLSLI
-291 MMALK
+291 AYK
-296 WIDDLYETT
+296 YKDDLYETT

-370 DNLTRSNTFKIPE
+370 DNLTRSNTFKIPD

-421 VSRDAMNVQGLSE
+421 VSRDAMNIQGLSE
-434 ATLKRFIDLR
+434 ATLKRFIDLG

-477 NSIEESRKCK
+477 NSIEESRRCK

-507 ICKLIDKISLS
+507 ICKLINKISLL
-518 NNENPYVV
+518 NNENPYDV

-579 SAVNLTGMT
+579 FAVDLTGMT

-602 VIKDEIESRGGKVA
+602 AIKDEIESRGGKVA

-645 IPIIDEDRLIKILK
+645 IPIIDEDGLIKILK

>member
-101 VLSWKLDGGTCVL
+101 VLSWKEDGLSIVL

-138 TMRMAQNVPQTI
+138 TMKMVRNVPQSI

-159 GEVVISYKDFEK
+159 GEAVIGYDDFAK

-183 RNLAT
+183 RNLAA
-188 GTVRQLDANI
+188 GTVRQLDSNV

-207 AFELVKIDGVSDEEM
+207 VFELVKLGDTPESEM
-222 PSIADSFEYLAVQGF
+222 PSIADSFKYLAEQGF

-243 IVDRDNV
+243 VVNRDNV
-250 EEYIEKFDPEEYE
+250 EEYMATFQPEEYK
-263 YPVDGLIF
+263 YPVDGLIIS
-271 TYNDYQYG
+271 YNDYQYG
-279 KSLGTTGHHPLN
+279 KSLGMTGHHPLSLI
-291 MMALK
+291 AYK
-296 WIDDLYETT
+296 YKDDLYETT

-370 DNLTRSNTFKIPE
+370 DNLTRSNTFKIPD
-383 TCPTCGGEAKIINE
+383 TCPICGGEAKIINE

-421 VSRDAMNVQGLSE
+421 VSRDAMNIQGLSE
-434 ATLKRFIDLR
+434 ATLKKFIDLG
-444 WLKDYTDIY
+444 WLKDYVDIY

-477 NSIEESRKCK
+477 NSIEESRRCK

-507 ICKLIDKISLS
+507 ICKFIDKISLS
-518 NNENPYVV
+518 NNENPYDV

-541 GIGIT
+541 GIGIN
-546 TSLSMDAYFGDN
+546 TSLSMDDYFRDH
-558 LEMVEKLAEE
+558 LEMVEKLAKE

-579 SAVNLTGMT
+579 FAVDLTGMT

-602 VIKDEIESRGGKVA
+602 AIKDEIEFRGGKVA

-645 IPIIDEDRLIKILK
+645 IPIIDEDGLIKILK

>member
-58 PIHHVQGFIIDSLA
+58 PIHHVQGFVIDSLA

-101 VLSWKLDGGTCVL
+101 VLSWKEDGLSIVL

-138 TMRMAQNVPQTI
+138 TMKMVRNVPQSI

-159 GEVVISYKDFEK
+159 GEAVIGYDDFAK

-183 RNLAT
+183 RNLAA
-188 GTVRQLDANI
+188 GTVRQLDSNV

-207 AFELVKIDGVSDEEM
+207 VFELVKLGDTPESEM
-222 PSIADSFEYLAVQGF
+222 PSIADSFKYLAEQGF

-243 IVDRDNV
+243 VVNRDNV
-250 EEYIEKFDPEEYE
+250 EEYMETFQPEEYK
-263 YPVDGLIF
+263 YPVDGLIIS
-271 TYNDYQYG
+271 YNDYQYG
-279 KSLGTTGHHPLN
+279 KSLGMTGHHPLSLI
-291 MMALK
+291 AYK
-296 WIDDLYETT
+296 YKDDLYETT

-326 PVDLDGA
+326 QVDLDGA

-338 TLHNVSYIEG
+338 TLHNISYIEG

-370 DNLTRSNTFKIPE
+370 DNLTRSNTFKIPD
-383 TCPTCGGEAKIINE
+383 TCPTCGDEAKIINE

-421 VSRDAMNVQGLSE
+421 VSRDAMNIQGLSE
-434 ATLKRFIDLR
+434 ATLKRFIDLG

-453 NLAEHKSEMK
+453 NLAEHKTEMK

-477 NSIEESRKCK
+477 NSIEESRRCK

-518 NNENPYVV
+518 NNENPYDV

-541 GIGIT
+541 GIGVN
-546 TSLSMDAYFGDN
+546 TSLSMDDYFRDH
-558 LEMVEKLAEE
+558 LEMVEKLAKE

-579 SAVNLTGMT
+579 FAVDLTGMT

-602 VIKDEIESRGGKVA
+602 AIKDEIESRGGKVA

-645 IPIIDEDRLIKILK
+645 IPIIDEDGLSKILK
-659 GDTSE
+659 GEN

>member
-37 DDLCAAL
+37 DDLCTAL

-50 SGVVLNNS
+50 YGVVLNNS
-58 PIHHVQGFIIDSLA
+58 PIHHVQGFVIDSLA

-101 VLSWKLDGGTCVL
+101 VLSWKEDGLSIVL

-138 TMRMAQNVPQTI
+138 TMKMVRNVPQSI

-159 GEVVISYKDFEK
+159 GEAVIGYDDFAK

-183 RNLAT
+183 RNLAA
-188 GTVRQLDANI
+188 GTVRQLDSNV
-198 AKERKLAYK
+198 AKDRKLAYK
-207 AFELVKIDGVSDEEM
+207 VFELVKLGDTPESEM
-222 PSIADSFEYLAVQGF
+222 PSIADSFKYLAEQGF

-243 IVDRDNV
+243 VVNRDNV
-250 EEYIEKFDPEEYE
+250 EEYMATFQPEEYK
-263 YPVDGLIF
+263 YPVDGLIIS
-271 TYNDYQYG
+271 YNDYQYG
-279 KSLGTTGHHPLN
+279 KSLGMTGHHPLSLI
-291 MMALK
+291 AYK
-296 WIDDLYETT
+296 YKDDLYETT

-348 LELGVGDTIQ
+348 LELGAGDTIQ

-370 DNLTRSNTFKIPE
+370 DNLTRSNTFKIPD

-397 NGSKVLKCMN
+397 NDSKVLKCMN

-434 ATLKRFIDLR
+434 ATLKRFIDLG

-477 NSIEESRKCK
+477 NSIEESRRCK

-518 NNENPYVV
+518 NNKNPYDV

-541 GIGIT
+541 GIGIN
-546 TSLSMDAYFGDN
+546 TSLSMDDYFKEN

-579 SAVNLTGMT
+579 STVDLTGMT

-602 VIKDEIESRGGKVA
+602 AIKDEIESRGGKVA

-645 IPIIDEDRLIKILK
+645 IPIIDEDGLIKILK

>member
-101 VLSWKLDGGTCVL
+101 VLSWKEDGLTVVL
-114 RYENG
+114 RYEKG

-138 TMRMAQNVPQTI
+138 TARMIFNLP
-150 PEKRYLEIR
+150 LEIPDKRSIEVR
-159 GEVVISYKDFEK
+159 GESVISYENFQK
-171 INEKLHGKYKNA
+171 INEELHGKYKSA
-183 RNLAT
+183 RNLAA
-188 GTVRQLDANI
+188 GTIRQLDVNV
-198 AKERKLAYK
+198 AKKRKLAYK

-222 PSIADSFEYLAVQGF
+222 PSIADSFKYLAEQGF

-243 IVDRDNV
+243 IIDRNNV

-279 KSLGTTGHHPLN
+279 KSLGATSKFPLN
-291 MMALK
+291 MLAMK
-296 WIDDLYETT
+296 WSDDLYETI

-370 DNLTRSNTFKIPE
+370 DNLTRSNTFKIPD

-397 NGSKVLKCMN
+397 NDSKVLKCMN

-421 VSRDAMNVQGLSE
+421 VSRDAMNIQGLSE
-434 ATLKRFIDLR
+434 ATLKRFIDLG

-463 NLDGFGAKSVSSLL
+463 NLDRFGAKSVSSLL

-518 NNENPYVV
+518 NNENPYNV
-526 FIKRIKQRKYFGHID
+526 FIKRIKKRKYFGHID
-541 GIGIT
+541 GIGIN
-546 TSLSMDAYFGDN
+546 TSLSMDDYFKEN

-579 SAVNLTGMT
+579 STVDLTGMT

-602 VIKDEIESRGGKVA
+602 AIKDEIESRGGKVA

-631 NSTSSKNKKAQQLG
+631 NSISSKNKKAQQLG
-645 IPIIDEDRLIKILK
+645 IPIIDEDGLIKILK

>member
-23 YYAEDNPIISDKEF
+23 YYAEDNPLISDKEF

-101 VLSWKLDGGTCVL
+101 VLSWKEDGLTVVL
-114 RYENG
+114 RYEKG

-138 TMRMAQNVPQTI
+138 TARMIFNLP
-150 PEKRYLEIR
+150 LEIPDKRSIEVR
-159 GEVVISYKDFEK
+159 GESVISYENFQK
-171 INEKLHGKYKNA
+171 INEASHGKYKSA
-183 RNLAT
+183 RNLAA
-188 GTVRQLDANI
+188 GTIRQLDANV
-198 AKERKLAYK
+198 AKKRKLAYK

-222 PSIADSFEYLAVQGF
+222 PSIADSFKYLAEQGF

-243 IVDRDNV
+243 IIDRNNV

-279 KSLGTTGHHPLN
+279 KSLGATSKFPLN
-291 MMALK
+291 MLAMK
-296 WIDDLYETT
+296 WSDDLYETI

-370 DNLTRSNTFKIPE
+370 DNLTRSNTFKIPD

-397 NGSKVLKCMN
+397 NDSKVLKCMN

-421 VSRDAMNVQGLSE
+421 VSRDAMNIQGLSE
-434 ATLKRFIDLR
+434 ATLKRFIDLG

-507 ICKLIDKISLS
+507 ICKLIDEISLS
-518 NNENPYVV
+518 KNENPYDV
-526 FIKRIKQRKYFGHID
+526 FIERITQRKYFGHID
-541 GIGIT
+541 GIGIN
-546 TSLSMDAYFGDN
+546 TSLSMDDYFKEN

-579 SAVNLTGMT
+579 STVDLTGMT

-602 VIKDEIESRGGKVA
+602 AIKDEIESRGGKVA

-645 IPIIDEDRLIKILK
+645 IPIIDEDGLIKILK

>member
-101 VLSWKLDGGTCVL
+101 VLSWKEDGLSIVL

-138 TMRMAQNVPQTI
+138 TMKMVRNVPQSI

-159 GEVVISYKDFEK
+159 GEAVIGYDDFAK

-183 RNLAT
+183 RNLAA
-188 GTVRQLDANI
+188 GTVRQLDSNV

-207 AFELVKIDGVSDEEM
+207 VFELVKLGDTPESEM
-222 PSIADSFEYLAVQGF
+222 PSIADSFKYLAEQGF

-243 IVDRDNV
+243 VVNRDNV
-250 EEYIEKFDPEEYE
+250 EEYMATFQPEEYK
-263 YPVDGLIF
+263 YPVDGLIIS
-271 TYNDYQYG
+271 YNDYQYG
-279 KSLGTTGHHPLN
+279 KSLGMTGHHPLSLI
-291 MMALK
+291 AYK
-296 WIDDLYETT
+296 YKDDLYETT

-370 DNLTRSNTFKIPE
+370 DNLTRSNTFKIPD
-383 TCPTCGGEAKIINE
+383 TCPICGGEAKIINE

-421 VSRDAMNVQGLSE
+421 VSRDAMNIQGLSE
-434 ATLKRFIDLR
+434 ATLKKFIDLG
-444 WLKDYTDIY
+444 WLKDYVDIY

-477 NSIEESRKCK
+477 NSIEESRRCK

-507 ICKLIDKISLS
+507 ICKFIDKISLS
-518 NNENPYVV
+518 NNENSYDV

-541 GIGIT
+541 GIGIN
-546 TSLSMDAYFGDN
+546 TSLSMDDYFRDH
-558 LEMVEKLAEE
+558 LEMVEKLAKE

-579 SAVNLTGMT
+579 FAVDLTGMT

-602 VIKDEIESRGGKVA
+602 AIKDEIEFRGGKVA

-645 IPIIDEDRLIKILK
+645 IPIIDEDGLIKILK

>member
-7 KEMNVLI
+7 KEMNFLI

-101 VLSWKLDGGTCVL
+101 VLSWKEDGLTVVL
-114 RYENG
+114 RYEKG

-138 TMRMAQNVPQTI
+138 TMKMVRNVPQSI

-159 GEVVISYKDFEK
+159 GEAVIGYDDFAK

-183 RNLAT
+183 RNLAA
-188 GTVRQLDANI
+188 GTVRQLDSNV

-207 AFELVKIDGVSDEEM
+207 VFELVKLGDTPESEM
-222 PSIADSFEYLAVQGF
+222 PSIADSFKYLAEQGF

-243 IVDRDNV
+243 VVNRDNV
-250 EEYIEKFDPEEYE
+250 EEYMATFQPKEYK
-263 YPVDGLIF
+263 YPVDGLIIS
-271 TYNDYQYG
+271 YNDYQYG
-279 KSLGTTGHHPLN
+279 KSLGMTGHHPLSLI
-291 MMALK
+291 AYK
-296 WIDDLYETT
+296 YKDDLYETT

-370 DNLTRSNTFKIPE
+370 DNLTRSNTFKIPD

-397 NGSKVLKCMN
+397 NDSKVLKCMN

-434 ATLKRFIDLR
+434 ATLKRFIDLG

-477 NSIEESRKCK
+477 NSIEESRRCK

-518 NNENPYVV
+518 NNENPYDV
-526 FIKRIKQRKYFGHID
+526 FIERIKKRKYFGHID
-541 GIGIT
+541 GIGIN
-546 TSLSMDAYFGDN
+546 TSLSMDDYFKEN

-602 VIKDEIESRGGKVA
+602 AIKDEIESRGGKVA

-631 NSTSSKNKKAQQLG
+631 NSTSGKNKKAQQLG
-645 IPIIDEDRLIKILK
+645 IPIIDEDELIKILK
-659 GDTSE
+659 GDMSE

>member
-101 VLSWKLDGGTCVL
+101 VLSWKEDGLSIVL

-138 TMRMAQNVPQTI
+138 TMKMVRNVPQSI

-159 GEVVISYKDFEK
+159 GEAVIGYDDFAK

-183 RNLAT
+183 RNLAA
-188 GTVRQLDANI
+188 GTVRQLDSNVV
-198 AKERKLAYK
+198 KERKLAYK
-207 AFELVKIDGVSDEEM
+207 VFELVKLGGTPESEM
-222 PSIADSFEYLAVQGF
+222 PSIADSFKYLTEQGF

-243 IVDRDNV
+243 VVNRDNV
-250 EEYIEKFDPEEYE
+250 EEYMTTFQPEEYK
-263 YPVDGLIF
+263 YPVDGLIIS
-271 TYNDYQYG
+271 YNDYQYG
-279 KSLGTTGHHPLN
+279 KSLGMTGHHPLSLI
-291 MMALK
+291 AYK
-296 WIDDLYETT
+296 YKDDLYETT

-348 LELGVGDTIQ
+348 LELGAGDTIQ

-370 DNLTRSNTFKIPE
+370 DNLTRSNTFKIPDV
-383 TCPTCGGEAKIINE
+383 CPTCGSEAKIINE

-421 VSRDAMNVQGLSE
+421 VSRDAMNIQGLSE
-434 ATLKRFIDLR
+434 ATLKRFIDLG

-477 NSIEESRKCK
+477 NNIEESRRCK

-518 NNENPYVV
+518 NNENPYDV

-541 GIGIT
+541 GIGIN
-546 TSLSMDAYFGDN
+546 TSLSMDDYFKEN

-579 SAVNLTGMT
+579 SAVDLTGMT

-602 VIKDEIESRGGKVA
+602 AIKDEIESRGGKVA

-645 IPIIDEDRLIKILK
+645 IPIIDEDRLIELLN
-659 GDTSE
+659 GDMNE

>member
-37 DDLCAAL
+37 DDLCTAL

-101 VLSWKLDGGTCVL
+101 VLSWKEDGLSIVL

-138 TMRMAQNVPQTI
+138 TMKMVRNVPQSI

-159 GEVVISYKDFEK
+159 GEAVIGYDDFAK

-183 RNLAT
+183 RNLAA
-188 GTVRQLDANI
+188 GTVRQLDSNV

-207 AFELVKIDGVSDEEM
+207 VFELVKLGDTPESEM
-222 PSIADSFEYLAVQGF
+222 PSIADSFKYLAEQGF

-243 IVDRDNV
+243 VVNRDNV
-250 EEYIEKFDPEEYE
+250 EEYMETFQPEEYK
-263 YPVDGLIF
+263 YPVDGLIIS
-271 TYNDYQYG
+271 YNDYQYG
-279 KSLGTTGHHPLN
+279 KSLGMTGHHPLSLI
-291 MMALK
+291 AYK
-296 WIDDLYETT
+296 YKDDLYETT

-326 PVDLDGA
+326 QVDLDGA

-338 TLHNVSYIEG
+338 TLHNISYIEG

-370 DNLTRSNTFKIPE
+370 DNLTRSNTFKIPD
-383 TCPTCGGEAKIINE
+383 TCPTCGDEAKIINE

-421 VSRDAMNVQGLSE
+421 VSRDAMNIQGLSE
-434 ATLKRFIDLR
+434 ATLKRFIDLG

-453 NLAEHKSEMK
+453 NLAEHKTEMK

-477 NSIEESRKCK
+477 NSIEESRRCK

-518 NNENPYVV
+518 NNENPYDV

-541 GIGIT
+541 GIGVN
-546 TSLSMDAYFGDN
+546 TSLSMDDYFRDH
-558 LEMVEKLAEE
+558 LEMVEKLAKE

-579 SAVNLTGMT
+579 FAVDLTGMT

-602 VIKDEIESRGGKVA
+602 AIKDEIESRGGKVA

-645 IPIIDEDRLIKILK
+645 IPIIDEDGLSKILK
-659 GDTSE
+659 GEN

>member
-58 PIHHVQGFIIDSLA
+58 PIHHVQGFVIDSLA

-101 VLSWKLDGGTCVL
+101 VLSWKEDGLSIVL

-138 TMRMAQNVPQTI
+138 TMKMVRNVPQSI

-159 GEVVISYKDFEK
+159 GEAVIGYDDFAK

-183 RNLAT
+183 RNLAA
-188 GTVRQLDANI
+188 GTVRQLDSNV

-207 AFELVKIDGVSDEEM
+207 VFELVKLGDTPESEM
-222 PSIADSFEYLAVQGF
+222 PSIADSFKYLAEQGF

-243 IVDRDNV
+243 VVNRDNV
-250 EEYIEKFDPEEYE
+250 EEYMETFQPEEYK
-263 YPVDGLIF
+263 YPVDGLIIS
-271 TYNDYQYG
+271 YNDYQYG
-279 KSLGTTGHHPLN
+279 KSLGMTGHHPLSLI
-291 MMALK
+291 AYK
-296 WIDDLYETT
+296 YKDDLYETT

-370 DNLTRSNTFKIPE
+370 DNLTRSNTFKIPD
-383 TCPTCGGEAKIINE
+383 TCPICGGEAKIINE

-421 VSRDAMNVQGLSE
+421 VSRDAMNIQGLSE
-434 ATLKRFIDLR
+434 ATLKKFIDLG
-444 WLKDYTDIY
+444 WLKDYVDIY

-477 NSIEESRKCK
+477 NSIEESRRCK

-507 ICKLIDKISLS
+507 ICKFIDKISLS
-518 NNENPYVV
+518 NNENPYDV

-541 GIGIT
+541 GIGIN
-546 TSLSMDAYFGDN
+546 TSLSMDDYFRDH
-558 LEMVEKLAEE
+558 LEMVEKLAKE

-579 SAVNLTGMT
+579 FAVDLTGMT

-602 VIKDEIESRGGKVA
+602 AIKDEIEFRGGKVA

-645 IPIIDEDRLIKILK
+645 IPIIDEDGLIKILK

>member
-37 DDLCAAL
+37 DDLCATL

-101 VLSWKLDGGTCVL
+101 VLSWKEDGLSIVL

-138 TMRMAQNVPQTI
+138 TMKMVRNVPQSI
-150 PEKRYLEIR
+150 PEKCYLEIR
-159 GEVVISYKDFEK
+159 GEAVIGYDDFAK

-183 RNLAT
+183 RNLAA
-188 GTVRQLDANI
+188 GTVRQLDSNV

-207 AFELVKIDGVSDEEM
+207 VFELVKLGDTPESEM
-222 PSIADSFEYLAVQGF
+222 PSIADSFKYLSEQGF

-243 IVDRDNV
+243 VVNRDNV
-250 EEYIEKFDPEEYE
+250 EEYMATFQPEEYK
-263 YPVDGLIF
+263 YPVDGLIIS
-271 TYNDYQYG
+271 YNDYQYG
-279 KSLGTTGHHPLN
+279 KSLGMTGHHPLSLI
-291 MMALK
+291 AYK
-296 WIDDLYETT
+296 YKDDLYETT

-370 DNLTRSNTFKIPE
+370 DNLTRSNTFKIPD
-383 TCPTCGGEAKIINE
+383 TCPTCGCEAKIINE

-421 VSRDAMNVQGLSE
+421 VSRDAMNIQGLSE
-434 ATLKRFIDLR
+434 ATLKRFIDLG

-453 NLAEHKSEMK
+453 NLAEHKTEMK

-477 NSIEESRKCK
+477 NSIEESRRCK
-487 LVNFVTAL
+487 LINFVTSL

-507 ICKLIDKISLS
+507 ICKFIDKISLS
-518 NNENPYVV
+518 NNENPYDV

-541 GIGIT
+541 GIGIN
-546 TSLSMDAYFGDN
+546 TSLSMDDYFKDH
-558 LEMVEKLAEE
+558 LEMVEKLAKE
-568 LEFEMPESKKE
+568 LEFEMPENKKE
-579 SAVNLTGMT
+579 STVNLTGMT

-602 VIKDEIESRGGKVA
+602 AIKDEIESRGGKVA

-645 IPIIDEDRLIKILK
+645 IPIIDEDELIKILK

>member
-1 MKTEYV
+1 MNIKYQTIKTIIGR
-7 KEMNVLI
+7 L
-14 DRINDASYA
+14 NDASKA
-23 YYAEDNPIISDKEF
+23 YYNGLPIMNDKEW
-37 DDLCAAL
+37 DDLYDELVKL
-44 ERLERD
+44 EDATGLIF
-50 SGVVLNNS
+50 NNS
-58 PIHHVQGFIIDSLA
+58 PTQNVGYEILDKL
-72 KVKHT
+72 KEVKHGH
-77 RPMLSAQKTK
+77 PMLSLKKTK
-87 DVNEVKKFLADKIG
+87 SIKDIEKFAQNYNSKIDLSLKCDGLTTSLEYDNGELVKA
-101 VLSWKLDGGTCVL
+101 
-114 RYENG
+114 E
-119 RLKQAIT
+119 T
-126 RGNGEIGEDVTH
+126 RGNGIIGLNVIHNIKTV
-138 TMRMAQNVPQTI
+138 QNVPLHIPCKHKLIIDGETIINWRNFKVINKDGRYKHPRNLVSGALQYLNSKEAKARNMDFVPWRIIEGFNGESLYDDLQMLKDQGFSIVPIYRIDSIDEVSKTIEKIEKEAMDRFIPYDGIVVSIDDNNVSKTI
-150 PEKRYLEIR
+150 PNTNKFF
-159 GEVVISYKDFEK
+159 GHSM
-171 INEKLHGKYKNA
+171 
-183 RNLAT
+183 
-188 GTVRQLDANI
+188 
-198 AKERKLAYK
+198 AYK
-207 AFELVKIDGVSDEEM
+207 F
-222 PSIADSFEYLAVQGF
+222 
-237 DVVEHQ
+237 
-243 IVDRDNV
+243 R
-250 EEYIEKFDPEEYE
+250 
-263 YPVDGLIF
+263 
-271 TYNDYQYG
+271 
-279 KSLGTTGHHPLN
+279 
-291 MMALK
+291 
-296 WIDDLYETT
+296 DDLYETT

-348 LELGVGDTIQ
+348 LELGAGDTIQ

-370 DNLTRSNTFKIPE
+370 DNLTRSNTFKIPDI
-383 TCPTCGGEAKIINE
+383 CPTCGGEAKIINE

-421 VSRDAMNVQGLSE
+421 VSRDAMNIQGLSE
-434 ATLKRFIDLR
+434 ATLKRFIDLG

-453 NLAEHKSEMK
+453 NLADHKSEMK

-477 NSIEESRKCK
+477 NSIEESRRCK

-507 ICKLIDKISLS
+507 ICKLIDKISLL
-518 NNENPYVV
+518 NNENPYDV

-546 TSLSMDAYFGDN
+546 TSLSMDAYFKDH

-579 SAVNLTGMT
+579 SAVDLTGMT

-602 VIKDEIESRGGKVA
+602 AIKDEIESRGGKVA

-645 IPIIDEDRLIKILK
+645 IPIIDEDGLIKILK